1 MEPQKIKEFNVSR
14 MTIEKNVLSWEDHA
28 VRLPGVVRIWVGDSP
43 RRTFP
48 ISMVLILLMIA
59 LSGPGIVNKAVML
72 AVLGVYIGTH
82 LRSGKNT
89 DPQAGGKDHVNL
101 ELCSGM
107 VYSFASGSESFAMEL
122 YEVLK
127 HLMEGDASMSHCDIV
142 FENGGEIIDQTKQE
156 EPEKTSSVLELN
168 VSGGQSGQIVQELK
182 KLYGSYTKKTNTNS
196 EVLSLI
202 NEAAS
207 LIEKNDR
214 VGLKS
219 VFEKFISL
227 GLINDCNE
235 LGLDSLLQEIRATIY

>member
-1 MEPQKIKEFNVSR
+1 MEAQKIKEYNVSR
-14 MTIEKNVLSWEDHA
+14 MSIEKNVISWEGHA

-72 AVLGVYIGTH
+72 AVLGIYMGIH
-82 LRSGKNT
+82 LRSGKKT
-89 DPQAGGKDHVNL
+89 DMQTGGKDHVYL

-107 VYSFASGSESFAMEL
+107 VCSFESGSESFAMEF

-127 HLMEGDASMSHCDIV
+127 HHMEGDAGMAHCEIV
-142 FENGGEIIDQTKQE
+142 FENGGEIINQTKQE
-156 EPEKTSSVLELN
+156 EPEKASSVLELN
-168 VSGGQSGQIVQELK
+168 VSGGLNGQIVQELK
-182 KLYGSYTKKTNTNS
+182 RLYGSYTKKTDTNS
-196 EVLSLI
+196 EVLLLI

-207 LIEKNDR
+207 LMEKNDR

-219 VFEKFISL
+219 VFEKFITL

-235 LGLDSLLQEIRATIY
+235 LGSDSLLQEIRATIY

>member
-14 MTIEKNVLSWEDHA
+14 MTIEKNVISWKDHA

-156 EPEKTSSVLELN
+156 EPEKTSGVECIRGTERPN
-168 VSGGQSGQIVQELK
+168 CAGIK
-182 KLYGSYTKKTNTNS
+182 KAVRQLYKENKYQQRSAVAYKRS
-196 EVLSLI
+196 SQPDR
-202 NEAAS
+202 
-207 LIEKNDR
+207 EK
-214 VGLKS
+214 
-219 VFEKFISL
+219 
-227 GLINDCNE
+227 
-235 LGLDSLLQEIRATIY
+235 